1 MIKIRQLHPW
11 NVTHQ
16 EAIKIQKE
24 LCSHVILKKLP
35 EPVKYVAGTDVAF
48 SKKTNAAWACV
59 VVLSF
64 PELKKTDEA
73 CIKGRT
79 NFPYVPGLLS
89 FREIPFILEALKK
102 LRIEPD
108 LIFCDGQGIA
118 HPRGLGLASHLGILI
133 EKPTIG
139 CAKTRLVGEFTEV
152 DQNRGDYRYL
162 FYKGKRVGAVVRT
175 RSGVKPLF
183 ISPGYAVSM
192 GDAVRLILKCGG
204 RYRIPE
210 PTRQAHLLVTRIR
223 QKEEGQ
229 TKTGKRR
236 FKRNR

>member
-1 MIKIRQLHPW
+1 MKIRQLHPW
-11 NVTHQ
+11 NVTYQ
-16 EAIKIQKE
+16 EAISIQKE

-48 SKKTNAAWACV
+48 SKKTNTAWACV

-64 PELKKTDEA
+64 PELIKKDEA
-73 CIKGRT
+73 FIKGRT
-79 NFPYVPGLLS
+79 SFPYVPGLLS

-102 LRIEPD
+102 LSIEPNV
-108 LIFCDGQGIA
+108 IFCDGQGIA

-139 CAKTRLVGEFTEV
+139 CAKTRLVGEFSEV
-152 DQNRGDYRYL
+152 GQKRGDYSHL
-162 FYKGKRVGAVVRT
+162 LYKGRRVGAVVRT

-192 GDAVRLILKCGG
+192 DDALRLILKCGG

-210 PTRQAHLLVTRIR
+210 PTRQAHLL
-223 QKEEGQ
+223 
-229 TKTGKRR
+229 GKRLQVQSSTFR
-236 FKRNR
+236 VRDKDKN